1 MIAALLKRDPARG
14 AVARWM
20 FFSVVGATSHIN
32 IVGVL
37 RALTDVGADH
47 LAAIARVMAIV
58 VVTLPAM
65 AFLGFVAVDRRY
77 RPLDLTLPIPSRTL
91 WLAHTVSTLIWS
103 TAVVGVVVAAA
114 AGIAA
119 WLYRAVGSSF
129 GISPATVVD
138 VLLPALCGTWFV
150 AMLLQAIRPERSRL
164 SAARGDGLIVLGLI
178 LAALL
183 LLSLL
188 VFVPVFW
195 SVVLLPAA
203 WFIGRWTYGRLP
215 QSFDLVAPSAS
226 GRSARRDS
234 DLVLRRRGPGR
245 GPVYQLLLN
254 WAIYFSVINK
264 PWASAFMGYPTV
276 LAAGFGLSGFK
287 YAAVGG
293 EAIRFML
300 IAITAYVFVAFT
312 ALIPRR
318 LFKIDSWPVSRA
330 RVFVAAVIPFIIA
343 LSIGYGVGT
352 IWGGA
357 KEASRE
363 LIQLVPFS
371 EDESAHFVRVPVAHC
386 DVSLDGVLPDVVAP
400 WGERAT
406 PSPITI
412 WNEGTAAV
420 YSPFAVERTS
430 SPEFIAL
437 QLSRAVHAVYG
448 ADIPA
453 DELQERYLVSGPDGT
468 ASVRDGGLTLAADYP
483 ELEPLPGGPAYP
495 VLMVFMHV
503 LWIVPL
509 MIAYRPLRAGIRERA
524 KKGAFGGMLA
534 LLMAVHLGQYLLVMS
549 HRLDIFAASGTAMI
563 FLRELPRRLP
573 GGDVAVWTLSIVFCG
588 LLYLAAIRALER
600 TESLPSDDALAELL
614 PTMR

>member
-14 AVARWM
+14 AAVRWM
-20 FFSVVGATSHIN
+20 FFSVIGATALLN

-47 LAAIARVMAIV
+47 LAAVARVMAIV
-58 VVTLPAM
+58 VVALPAM

-91 WLAHTVSTLIWS
+91 WLAHTLSTLIWS

-119 WLYRAVGSSF
+119 WLYSSVGAEF
-129 GISPATVVD
+129 GIRPQTVMD

-164 SAARGDGLIVLGLI
+164 SAARGDGLVVLGLI
-178 LAALL
+178 IAALL
-183 LLSLL
+183 VLSLL
-188 VFVPVFW
+188 VFIPVFW
-195 SVVLLPAA
+195 SIVLLPAA
-203 WFIGRWTYGRLP
+203 WFVGRWTYGRLP
-215 QSFDLVAPSAS
+215 RSFDLIAPSAS
-226 GRSARRDS
+226 ERNARRDS
-234 DLVLRRRGPGR
+234 DLVLTRRGPGR
-245 GPVYQLLLN
+245 GPVYHLLLN
-254 WAIYFSVINK
+254 WTIYFSVINK

-293 EAIRFML
+293 EAVRFML
-300 IAITAYVFVAFT
+300 IAITSYVFVAFT

-330 RVFVAAVIPFIIA
+330 RVFVAAVIPFIVA

-352 IWGGA
+352 IWGEA
-357 KEASRE
+357 KESSRE

-371 EDESAHFVRVPVAHC
+371 EEESAHFVRVPIAQC
-386 DVSLDGVLPDVVAP
+386 DVALDGVIPDIAVP

-406 PSPITI
+406 PDPMTI

-430 SPEFIAL
+430 SPEFVAH

-453 DELQERYLVSGPDGT
+453 KELQERYLVEGANG
-468 ASVRDGGLTLAADYP
+468 AALVRDGGLTLTADYP
-483 ELEPLPGGPAYP
+483 ELEPRPGGPAYP
-495 VLMVFMHV
+495 VIMVFMHV
-503 LWIVPL
+503 LWLVPL
-509 MIAYRPLRAGIRERA
+509 MIAYRPLRAGIRERT
-524 KKGAFGGMLA
+524 KKGTFGGMLA
-534 LLMAVHLGQYLLVMS
+534 LLMGVHLGQYLLVTS
-549 HRLDIFAASGTAMI
+549 HRLDVFAASGAAMI
-563 FLRELPRRLP
+563 FIRELPRRLP
-573 GGDVAVWTLSIVFCG
+573 GGEITVWTLCVVLCG

-600 TESLPSDDALAELL
+600 TESLPSDEALAELL